1 MLKTCSVCGKIH
13 DFNKVCRRKTTKK
26 YTEANKFRKTYKW
39 TEKSK
44 YIKQRDNY
52 LCQVCLLDKYN
63 TNYKYTYK
71 ELEVHHIIP
80 LEEDYNK
87 RLDSDNLI
95 TLCRYHHE
103 LAEKG
108 EISREELQKIIAD
121 KQTSPRGSRVKKIF
135 FFKTDSPPIFTQ
147 FYIFREFFGK

>member
-1 MLKTCSVCGKIH
+1 MQIQGRDKMLKTCSVYGKIH

-26 YTEANKFRKTYKW
+26 TTEASKFRKTYKW

-52 LCQVCLLDKYN
+52 LCQVCLIDKYN
-63 TNYKYTYK
+63 TNYRYTYK

-80 LEEDYNK
+80 IEEDYNK
-87 RLDSDNLI
+87 RLDSNNLI

-103 LAEKG
+103 MAEKG
-108 EISREELQKIIAD
+108 EISRKELQVII
-121 KQTSPRGSRVKKIF
+121 TSK
-135 FFKTDSPPIFTQ
+135 
-147 FYIFREFFGK
+147 

>member
-1 MLKTCSVCGKIH
+1 MLKICSVCGKIH

-52 LCQVCLLDKYN
+52 LCQVCLLDKHN
-63 TNYKYTYK
+63 TNYKYTYR

-87 RLDSDNLI
+87 RLDNDNLI

-108 EISREELQKIIAD
+108 EISREELHEIIAD
-121 KQTSPRGSRVKKIF
+121 K
-135 FFKTDSPPIFTQ
+135 
-147 FYIFREFFGK
+147 

>member
-13 DFNKVCRRKTTKK
+13 DFNKMCIRKTTQKNTK
-26 YTEANKFRKTYKW
+26 ATKFRKTYKW

-44 YIKQRDNY
+44 YIKQRDNH

-63 TNYKYTYK
+63 TSYRYTYK
-71 ELEVHHIIP
+71 DLEVHHIVPI
-80 LEEDYNK
+80 EEDYNK

-103 LAEKG
+103 MAEKG
-108 EISREELQKIIAD
+108 DISREELQKI
-121 KQTSPRGSRVKKIF
+121 
-135 FFKTDSPPIFTQ
+135 
-147 FYIFREFFGK
+147 RENK

>member
-1 MLKTCSVCGKIH
+1 MLKTCSVCNKIH

-26 YTEANKFRKTYKW
+26 STEANKFRKTYKW
-39 TEKSK
+39 TKKSK
-44 YIKQRDNY
+44 CIKQRDNY
-52 LCQVCLLDKYN
+52 LCQVCLLDKYS

-80 LEEDYNK
+80 IEEDYNK

-103 LAEKG
+103 MVEKG
-108 EISREELQKIIAD
+108 EISREELREIIAD
-121 KQTSPRGSRVKKIF
+121 K
-135 FFKTDSPPIFTQ
+135 
-147 FYIFREFFGK
+147 